1 MLAYIEETPAADAPA
16 SAATPYNLAVGVDF
30 RGVFTDNLDEVWVR
44 VDLLAGKTYGISL
57 AGADSNSQADTV
69 LRIYNPAGEQ
79 VAVNDDAD
87 FDAGEFNSMLR
98 FFPGSQRRLLP
109 QRRRFYRQ
117 PHAGSLRQLHAD
129 RG

>member
-1 MLAYIEETPAADAPA
+1 MRQLHIT
-16 SAATPYNLAVGVDF
+16 LAVGVDF
-30 RGVFTDNLDEVWVR
+30 KGVFTDNLDEDWVR
-44 VDLLAGKTYGISL
+44 VDLLAGKTYEISL

-87 FDAGEFNSMLR
+87 FDAGELNSILR
-98 FFPGSQRRLLP
+98 FSPEASGVYLP